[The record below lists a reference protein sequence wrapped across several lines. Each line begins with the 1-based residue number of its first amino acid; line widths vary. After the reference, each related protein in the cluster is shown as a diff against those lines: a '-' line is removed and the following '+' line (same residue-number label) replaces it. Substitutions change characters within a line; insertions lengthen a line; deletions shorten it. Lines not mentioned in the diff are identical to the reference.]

1 LNNFAKHA
9 GYTWVIVHLLQL
21 SGGIHRYLEA
31 FADGGFFKGK
41 NFVFDHRYFLLC
53 FLPLLRFSALEVL
66 LGLSSAF
73 YQLFRVRITRYSA
86 ACITVDCVSYWFCD
100 GKRRVAFQDLWI
112 NTCGYV
118 SLSACGFLLMQTEG
132 KQLMF
137 L

>member
-9 GYTWVIVHLLQL
+9 GYTWVLVHLLQL

-66 LGLSSAF
+66 LGMSFAY
-73 YQLFRVRITRYSA
+73 YQLFRVSITRYSA
-86 ACITVDCVSYWFCD
+86 ACITVDHVSYWFCD
-100 GKRRVAFQDLWI
+100 GKRGESHSRIHGSILA
-112 NTCGYV
+112 
-118 SLSACGFLLMQTEG
+118 AM
-132 KQLMF
+132 
-137 L
+137 